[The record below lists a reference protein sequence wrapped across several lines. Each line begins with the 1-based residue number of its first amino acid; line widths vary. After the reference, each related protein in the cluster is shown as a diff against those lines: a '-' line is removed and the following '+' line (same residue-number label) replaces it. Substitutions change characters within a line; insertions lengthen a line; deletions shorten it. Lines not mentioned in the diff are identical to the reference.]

1 MHNTAMPRI
10 APEVLIWA
18 RETAGLSLEAAAKG
32 LGVSVRRLAEFE
44 TGEREPTRNQI
55 MAMSKRYY
63 RPLVAFYL
71 STKPHDAERPQ
82 DFRSL
87 PEHPSPG
94 SEALVSAL
102 VRDVLSR
109 QHLMKAALQELDEDK
124 ALPFVG
130 SARMADG
137 VEAIVASLQTLLGI
151 TREDFRAQNTID
163 GAFSLLRSAAE
174 KVGIFVLLMGNLGT
188 HHTDID
194 VQVFRGFALADK
206 VAPFVVINEK
216 DSRAAWSFTL
226 LHELV
231 HILLGETGISGY
243 DSKAEIEKFCDA
255 VAAKFLLDPSEL
267 SEIRLGDKPNA
278 QTLSERV
285 STFST
290 SRNLSRKMVAYN
302 LLRAKL
308 VTGAVYQELATIF
321 DRERRQRKEENEKE
335 GGPNYYVVRRHRLGS
350 GLISS
355 VNRMISAGALS
366 TPKAGLVLGV
376 KPTAVYQL
384 IGHDQAA

>member
-1 MHNTAMPRI
+1 MHNTPMPRVV
-10 APEVLIWA
+10 PQVLIWA
-18 RETAGLSLEAAAKG
+18 RETAGLSLEAAAKR
-32 LGVSVRRLAEFE
+32 LGVSARRLSEFE

-102 VRDVLSR
+102 IRDVLSR
-109 QHLMKAALQELDEDK
+109 QYLMKAALQELDEDQT
-124 ALPFVG
+124 LPFVG
-130 SARMADG
+130 SARMAEGAD
-137 VEAIVASLQTLLGI
+137 AIVASLQTLLGI
-151 TREDFRAQNTID
+151 TREDFRAQNTVD
-163 GAFSLLRSAAE
+163 AAFSLLRSATE
-174 KVGIFVLLMGNLGT
+174 KAGIFVLLMGNLGT

-194 VQVFRGFALADK
+194 VNVFRGFALADK
-206 VAPFVVINEK
+206 IAPFIVINEK

-243 DSKAEIEKFCDA
+243 DGKAEIEKFCDTA
-255 VAAKFLLDPSEL
+255 AAKFLLDRSEL
-267 SEIRLGDKPNA
+267 SEIRLGDKPDA
-278 QTLSERV
+278 RTLSERV

-290 SRNLSRKMVAYN
+290 ARNLSRKMVTYN
-302 LLRAKL
+302 LLRANL
-308 VTGAVYQELATIF
+308 ITGAVYQELAAIF
-321 DRERRQRKEENEKE
+321 DRERKQRRDENESE

-350 GLISS
+350 GLINS
-355 VNRMISAGALS
+355 VSRMISAGALT

-384 IGHDQAA
+384 VGQDKAA